1 MLYPIQE
8 TMTDD
13 YEKYERACQAIRKD
27 NATLLEAFAGWLRA
41 KGLSEAT
48 VKRHCDNVDFYVNE
62 FLLHEEATPAPDG
75 VYEVGWYLGFWFIRK
90 AMWASPAS
98 IRSNAASL
106 KKFYQFMVEQ
116 DQVDREA
123 LDELKNR
130 IKEGLPEWLETV
142 RRYDDPSIEDPAD
155 IWGF

>member
-1 MLYPIQE
+1 
-8 TMTDD
+8 MTDD
-13 YEKYERACQAIRKD
+13 YEKYERACKAIRKE
-27 NATLLEAFAGWLRA
+27 NAALLEAFAGWLGA

-48 VKRHCDNVDFYVNE
+48 VRKHRDNVDFYVNE
-62 FLLHEEATPAPDG
+62 FLLYEEAIPAAAGAD
-75 VYEVGWYLGFWFIRK
+75 EVGWFLGFWFIRK

-106 KKFYQFMVEQ
+106 KKFYQFMFEQ

-123 LDELKNR
+123 LDDLKAR

-142 RRYDDPSIEDPAD
+142 KRYDDPTIEDPAD